1 MSNELDLKDIYYI
14 IKKRLLLIVSLVVV
28 VSVASAVV
36 SLFVLTP
43 VYEASTKIVVN
54 RSNDKAEVTSADLM
68 NEVNLNLRLIDTYK
82 EIIKTPAIMDVVVRD
97 YPNLGLTA
105 GELMQKVSVSSV
117 NNTQVMTIKVQDES
131 YERAAQT
138 VNAVSN
144 VFKEEI
150 AHIYKVDNVSILSEA
165 KLDSLPSPVKP
176 SPVLNTAIA
185 FLVSLMLGVGI
196 AFLLEYLD
204 DTVKTERDIEQLL
217 ELPILGVVPE
227 YKMNSTVAQTAKQV
241 REGTSYVTVEK

>member
-14 IKKRLLLIVSLVVV
+14 IKKRLLLIIALVVIASTAAAL
-28 VSVASAVV
+28 VS
-36 SLFVLTP
+36 FYVLTP

-54 RSNDKAEVTSADLM
+54 RSNDKAEATSADMM

-82 EIIKTPAIMDVVVRD
+82 EIIKTPAIMDVVVSQ
-97 YPNLGLTA
+97 YPDLGLTA

-131 YERAAQT
+131 YERAAST

-144 VFKEEI
+144 VFKDKI
-150 AHIYKVDNVSILSEA
+150 SDIYKVDNVSILSEA
-165 KLDSLPSPVKP
+165 KLSPVPSPVKP
-176 SPVLNTAIA
+176 SPVLNIAIA

-196 AFLLEYLD
+196 AFLLEYMD
-204 DTVKTERDIEQLL
+204 DTMKTERDIAQLL
-217 ELPILGVVPE
+217 ELPLLGVVPE
-227 YKMNSTVAQTAKQV
+227 YKMSQTDNQQAKQV
-241 REGTSYVTVEK
+241 REGLQHVTVEK